1 MKTIAIIQA
10 RMGSTRLRG
19 KVLKKIG
26 DKTII
31 EHIVKRVKKCNK
43 LDEVI
48 VATSLSEENKD
59 LINLLS
65 KKNIKVFLGSEND
78 VLDRYIKAGQ
88 YYNADILVRVT
99 GDNPLTCPNCID
111 KMLTS
116 HLKNEAQYTAMKNLP
131 IGIGSEIVNLNT
143 LLEIQYMDLLDYHRE
158 HVTLYI
164 RENEANFRINILRAP
179 IELAAPGVRLTVD
192 TNEDFTVLKELYS
205 ALHRDNG
212 IIEVSEVLRFLKN
225 NKETLVNRNIVQR
238 KR

>member
-1 MKTIAIIQA
+1 
-10 RMGSTRLRG
+10 MGSTRLRG